1 MRERTV
7 VAPAVWTFGIAKHT
21 SISVSHAMPLVRD
34 LITAIP
40 SAQGSPWPH
49 HARTLLWP
57 PDDSGRRE
65 ELINI
70 DTLGNL
76 GLGDPASHV
85 LPFLRDG
92 SRSSHTEAGTHTSA
106 REARAMAA
114 LALAAPVVA
123 RAGTRGETK
132 RQTRRTPGASRGAIR
147 GARQTPA
154 RIVSERERDAVA
166 RDISSDRSIDPASPA
181 KGRTR
186 ALALGA
192 ATLACLAA
200 ADPAAAK
207 EVVLQVPELEFPSF
221 DLLQVPPFPDLGSL
235 DIDPVAFARFT
246 LSNPPAAVAA
256 SVAAYVVIPRAAKVL
271 TKYVLIPAVVL
282 AVLAAVAEDPAG
294 AGAAASAAAREAAA
308 HPTETSAVILA
319 LAFLALS
326 PYILL
331 AALLALILSGAQVLP
346 EKLSSSKLVPTPVRV
361 ANERVKSAQKAAEPG
376 VRAARGAVDGA
387 RDAAAKRK
395 AQAEQAERAAQEA
408 ARKAQA
414 EQAERTAQ
422 EAARLR
428 AREEETRRRAEQAA
442 SAIEEAEEAARAAAA
457 AAAAAA
463 AETANSAAST
473 TRCASRETA
482 ALRAQCVDEQR
493 AARKQADAERT
504 RERKAQA
511 DRLRAESARRAGAI
525 PSLPGRP

>member
-1 MRERTV
+1 
-7 VAPAVWTFGIAKHT
+7 
-21 SISVSHAMPLVRD
+21 
-34 LITAIP
+34 
-40 SAQGSPWPH
+40 
-49 HARTLLWP
+49 
-57 PDDSGRRE
+57 
-65 ELINI
+65 
-70 DTLGNL
+70 
-76 GLGDPASHV
+76 
-85 LPFLRDG
+85 
-92 SRSSHTEAGTHTSA
+92 
-106 REARAMAA
+106 MAA

-132 RQTRRTPGASRGAIR
+132 RRARRAPGASRLAIR

-166 RDISSDRSIDPASPA
+166 RDEADRSIDPASPA
-181 KGRTR
+181 NRTR

-221 DLLQVPPFPDLGSL
+221 DRLEVPSFPDLSSL
-235 DIDPVAFARFT
+235 ELDPAAFARFT

-294 AGAAASAAAREAAA
+294 AAAAASAAAREAAA

-346 EKLSSSKLVPTPVRV
+346 EKLSTSKLVPQPVRL

-387 RDAAAKRK
+387 REAAAKRK
-395 AQAEQAERAAQEA
+395 AQAEQAERAAREAAREA

-428 AREEETRRRAEQAA
+428 AREEATRRRAEQAA
-442 SAIEEAEEAARAAAA
+442 SAIEEAAEAARAAAA

-493 AARKQADAERT
+493 AARKRADAERT

>member
-1 MRERTV
+1 M
-7 VAPAVWTFGIAKHT
+7 PFG
-21 SISVSHAMPLVRD
+21 
-34 LITAIP
+34 
-40 SAQGSPWPH
+40 
-49 HARTLLWP
+49 
-57 PDDSGRRE
+57 
-65 ELINI
+65 
-70 DTLGNL
+70 
-76 GLGDPASHV
+76 
-85 LPFLRDG
+85 
-92 SRSSHTEAGTHTSA
+92 AGTHTPA
-106 REARAMAA
+106 RVARAMAA

-132 RQTRRTPGASRGAIR
+132 RRARRAPGASRLAIR

-166 RDISSDRSIDPASPA
+166 RDEADRSIDPASPA
-181 KGRTR
+181 NRTR

-207 EVVLQVPELEFPSF
+207 EFVLQVPELEFPSF
-221 DLLQVPPFPDLGSL
+221 DRLEVPSFPDLSSL
-235 DIDPVAFARFT
+235 ELDPAAFARFT

-294 AGAAASAAAREAAA
+294 AAAAASAAAREAAA

-346 EKLSSSKLVPTPVRV
+346 EKLSTSKLVPQPVRL

-387 RDAAAKRK
+387 REAAAKRK

-408 ARKAQA
+408 AR
-414 EQAERTAQ
+414 
-422 EAARLR
+422 LR
-428 AREEETRRRAEQAA
+428 AREEATRRRAEQAA

-493 AARKQADAERT
+493 AARKRADAERT

-511 DRLRAESARRAGAI
+511 DRLRAESARRAGAL